1 MESTLYFKDMRDS
14 DHNNFPKKIY
24 KVEQS
29 RMLIEIL
36 DCKHIN
42 GKPQYFT
49 SPNSRDDFITT
60 IKDSILKISDKEFK
74 EIQTYWKKQLNF

>member
-42 GKPQYFT
+42 G
-49 SPNSRDDFITT
+49 NHT
-60 IKDSILKISDKEFK
+60 ILQVQILEMISLLLSKILF
-74 EIQTYWKKQLNF
+74 

>member
-29 RMLIEIL
+29 RMLL

-60 IKDSILKISDKEFK
+60 IKDSILKISDKELK

>member
-1 MESTLYFKDMRDS
+1 
-14 DHNNFPKKIY
+14 
-24 KVEQS
+24 
-29 RMLIEIL
+29 MLIEIL

-42 GKPQYFT
+42 GKPHYFT

-60 IKDSILKISDKEFK
+60 IKDSILKISDKELK